1 MKAEER
7 LALRQDK
14 KEKKMERRRIRGG
27 RTVEDEIPAQ
37 GMVEGTAV
45 AS

>member
-1 MKAEER
+1 MSEDER
-7 LALRQDK
+7 IALRRDK
-14 KEKKMERRRIRGG
+14 KEKKMERRKIRNAE
-27 RTVEDEIPAQ
+27 TEADDAPVQ